1 MTYVYSAR
9 MSKAVFSLKV
19 QKAVR
24 FAIRTHE
31 GYQKQKRKGK
41 DLPYITHPLLAG
53 LLLARIG
60 ASEDVICAGILHD
73 TIEDSMPHKK
83 VTRALIEERFGSVV
97 ADLVESVTEQ
107 DKSAPW
113 EERKAEALEHIKT
126 FSDDSVLVKSADVVC
141 NLSELV
147 ADFEEHG
154 EAAFEIFN
162 ASKDRVLVNYRN
174 VMRALVERMPE
185 NPFRGD
191 FAGID
196 TALAQM

>member
-185 NPFRGD
+185 NPFSGD

-196 TALAQM
+196 IALAQM